1 MISPSRNTMCI
12 CIFHLPR
19 DTLVYV
25 QREAEQRA
33 GGAGLCRHQA
43 LHPPPAH
50 PDQGPAAHLGQAQ
63 KQEIE
68 VSICHEHLVV
78 LLTQFP
84 LGKWQM
90 EMIPKFN

>member
-1 MISPSRNTMCI
+1 MCLST
-12 CIFHLPR
+12 LPCD

-43 LHPPPAH
+43 LHPAPAH
-50 PDQGPAAHLGQAQ
+50 PEPGPAAAHLGQAQ

-68 VSICHEHLVV
+68 VSICHEQPVV
-78 LLTQFP
+78 LLTQYP

>member
-1 MISPSRNTMCI
+1 MCI
-12 CIFHLPR
+12 CIFYLPC

-68 VSICHEHLVV
+68 VSICHEHIVV
-78 LLTQFP
+78 LATQSL